1 MNSLGHSCFDDHSAI
16 AETVRKNKERFK
28 KAVKVFRNPL
38 FGKKVPVVK
47 SVMMYGEPRRVR
59 ERSEL
64 KTSDVLR
71 GIVMEHIHIH

>member
-38 FGKKVPVVK
+38 GH
-47 SVMMYGEPRRVR
+47 PRAGDGGMFFF
-59 ERSEL
+59 
-64 KTSDVLR
+64 K
-71 GIVMEHIHIH
+71 